1 VRSADWEPILRRLYS
16 GPRGA
21 DGDVANPYRDARPD
35 LDRPGAARV
44 RRRNLETYLEAVG
57 EPRMVLIG
65 EALGYRGG
73 RFSGIPFTSERQ
85 LAGPRRERLRWAG
98 DAPRL
103 RPTSTRP
110 GLWREP
116 SATVVWRTLG
126 GEAGGVLLWN
136 AFPWHPWGAGGPLS
150 NRRPELRLLRRNLD
164 LLERLLSALPA
175 AAPVA
180 VGRTAEGALADLGV
194 AAPGTVRHP
203 AYGGATAFRTSMRVL
218 LKRQEA
224 RGPGGGTPFPPRGGK
239 GEGG

>member
-1 VRSADWEPILRRLYS
+1 MRSADWDPILRRLYA

-21 DGDVANPYRDARPD
+21 GGDVANPYRDARPD
-35 LDRPGAARV
+35 LDRPGAARA
-44 RRRNLETYLEAVG
+44 RRRNLEAYLAAVG
-57 EPRMVLIG
+57 APRMVLIG

-85 LAGPRRERLRWAG
+85 LAGPRRERLRWVA

-116 SATVVWRTLG
+116 SATVVWRTLS
-126 GEAGGVLLWN
+126 GEPGGVLLWN

-164 LLERLLSALPA
+164 LLERLLTAFPEA
-175 AAPVA
+175 RPVA
-180 VGRTAEGALADLGV
+180 VGRTAGQVLVQLGCHEGSA
-194 AAPGTVRHP
+194 VRHP
-203 AYGGATAFRTSMRVL
+203 AHGGAHAFRSGLARL
-218 LKRQEA
+218 LTEI
-224 RGPGGGTPFPPRGGK
+224 
-239 GEGG
+239 

>member
-1 VRSADWEPILRRLYS
+1 MRSADWDPILRRLYG

-21 DGDVANPYRDARPD
+21 ANEVANPYRDARPD
-35 LDRPGAARV
+35 LDRPGAARA
-44 RRRNLETYLEAVG
+44 RRRNLEAYLEAVG
-57 EPRMVLIG
+57 EPRILLIG

-85 LAGPRRERLRWAG
+85 LAGPRRERLRWSS

-116 SATVVWRTLG
+116 SATVVWRTLSG
-126 GEAGGVLLWN
+126 RATGVLLWN

-164 LLERLLSALPA
+164 LLERLLGALPA

-180 VGRTAEGALADLGV
+180 IGRTAARALVDLGV
-194 AAPGTVRHP
+194 AAPRSVRHP
-203 AYGGATAFRTSMRVL
+203 AHGGAPAFHRDLKLFLDRREEGGRVVAPL
-218 LKRQEA
+218 SPLEGEK
-224 RGPGGGTPFPPRGGK
+224 GPGV
-239 GEGG
+239 